1 MSDSDGEWEPDAA
14 WDDPGADGP
23 VGWPALADLDPVSV
37 VVGVIVG
44 IAGVLLLLQPT
55 VRVIDV
61 FGTRVPTF
69 VLSAGV
75 LSLGFAVGAP
85 VYLRRGHRLRG
96 IAHAL
101 GAAGFGALFFAA
113 GFGSLA
119 LLWIGL
125 AVVLGGALFLVAESR
140 RVE

>member
-1 MSDSDGEWEPDAA
+1 MSDDEWEPDPA
-14 WDDPGADGP
+14 WDDPTADGP
-23 VGWPALADLDPVSV
+23 AGWPSLADLDPVSV

-44 IAGVLLLLQPT
+44 VAGLLLVAQPA
-55 VRVIDV
+55 VRVVSV

-85 VYLRRGHRLRG
+85 AYLRRGHRLRG
-96 IAHAL
+96 IGHAV
-101 GAAGFGALFFAA
+101 GAVGFGALFFAA

-119 LLWIGL
+119 LLWLGL
-125 AVVLGGALFLVAESR
+125 AVVLGGVLFLAAGTR
-140 RVE
+140 NLD